1 MAGDDGRVAVGQEL
15 GLVVEVDDLRL
26 VHRGQLGVD
35 GMDVRLAQGVA
46 GQVDLPQRVI
56 ARGDADGLAA
66 QHHHRAARLD
76 VLGIAGEVVGH
87 RVIVPDDV
95 AVQVGR
101 HAC

>member
-1 MAGDDGRVAVGQEL
+1 M
-15 GLVVEVDDLRL
+15 VEVEDLRL

-56 ARGDADGLAA
+56 ARGDADRVAA
-66 QHHHRAARLD
+66 QHHHRAARLE